1 MSVCLFYPF
10 LMACVPTS
18 NFVHG
23 EASGSAGRCG
33 KVSASSR
40 SESHRITRSDFFCT
54 PLFPAFVFYFSC
66 RCEWSVALGIND
78 MTRDTLLLEFSQVRA
93 TPIEEARVRLCSAS
107 CRKQESPFLFSSAFF
122 CCCSFNM
129 AEKERWT
136 QKSLLKEIWRWA
148 RGRQTGIFCCPRE
161 RVRERG
167 NRFSSVSRKLS
178 VAPGLKVQVP
188 AL

>member
-18 NFVHG
+18 NFAHG
-23 EASGSAGRCG
+23 EASRSAGRCG
-33 KVSASSR
+33 DVSASSR

-93 TPIEEARVRLCSAS
+93 TPVEAARVQLCLAS
-107 CRKQESPFLFSSAFF
+107 CGKQESPSLFSSAFF
-122 CCCSFNM
+122 FCSFNM
-129 AEKERWT
+129 AEKERWI
-136 QKSLLKEIWRWA
+136 QKRLLKEI
-148 RGRQTGIFCCPRE
+148 
-161 RVRERG
+161 
-167 NRFSSVSRKLS
+167 
-178 VAPGLKVQVP
+178 
-188 AL
+188 